1 MTLPFSEISVK
12 RIRKSTYK
20 SAASEIRQLLCDFT
34 LLDSQIM
41 GNWDILIINRGICKD
56 NLSLLTEFRSF
67 KLPERL
73 YMIKRECIIWIPVT
87 RSIFISEQN
96 DLF

>member
-1 MTLPFSEISVK
+1 MTFSEVSVK
-12 RIRKSTYK
+12 RITKSTYK

-34 LLDSQIM
+34 LLESQIM

-67 KLPERL
+67 KFPERL